1 MPVIDFHSHI
11 LPGIDDGSK
20 DLETSLEMLRMS
32 TAQGVT
38 DMVAT
43 PHFYASKEGFET
55 YLEKR
60 IHAFETLCASRT
72 PDMPQIRLGA
82 KVAFFKGISQ
92 AEKIEE
98 LAEQTGR
105 ILLLEMPF
113 MEWTDRDIQEV
124 ERMASCGR
132 YTLMLAHLERYMGM
146 SENKKKLKELLEFP
160 AVVQINAE
168 SLLDWKKSGKLV
180 RMFRKGQAEVLGS
193 DCHGIHHRQPNLSK
207 GREVL
212 EKKLGHE
219 FLEQMDAQG
228 SRLLRIE
235 GE

>member
-32 TAQGVT
+32 AAQGVT

-72 PDMPQIRLGA
+72 PDMPRIRLGA
-82 KVAFFKGISQ
+82 EVAFFKGISQ

-146 SENKKKLKELLEFP
+146 SENKKKLKQLLEFP

-168 SLLDWKKSGKLV
+168 SLLDWKKRGKLV

-193 DCHGIHHRQPNLSK
+193 DCHGIHHRQPNLAN

-212 EKKLGHE
+212 EKKLGRE

>member
-32 TAQGVT
+32 AAQGVT

-72 PDMPQIRLGA
+72 PDMPRIRLGA
-82 KVAFFKGISQ
+82 EVAFFKGISQ

-98 LAEQTGR
+98 LAEQAGR

-113 MEWTDRDIQEV
+113 MEWTDRDVQEV

-146 SENKKKLKELLEFP
+146 SENKKKLKQLLEFP

-168 SLLDWKKSGKLV
+168 SLLDWKKRGKLI

-212 EKKLGHE
+212 EKKLGRE

>member
-32 TAQGVT
+32 AAQGVT
-38 DMVAT
+38 DMIAT

-72 PDMPQIRLGA
+72 SDMPRIRLGA
-82 KVAFFKGISQ
+82 EVAFFKGISQ

-132 YTLMLAHLERYMGM
+132 YTLMLAHMERYMGM

-168 SLLDWKKSGKLV
+168 SLLDWKKRGKLI

-193 DCHGIHHRQPNLSK
+193 DCHGIHHRQPNLAN

-212 EKKLGHE
+212 EKKLGCE

>member
-32 TAQGVT
+32 AAQGVT
-38 DMVAT
+38 DMIAT

-72 PDMPQIRLGA
+72 PDMPRIRLGA
-82 KVAFFKGISQ
+82 EVAFFKGISQ

-168 SLLDWKKSGKLV
+168 SLLDWKKRGKLI

-212 EKKLGHE
+212 ERKLGRE

>member
-32 TAQGVT
+32 AAQGVT

-72 PDMPQIRLGA
+72 PDMPRIRLGA
-82 KVAFFKGISQ
+82 EVAFFKGISQ

-98 LAEQTGR
+98 LAEQIGR

-146 SENKKKLKELLEFP
+146 SENKKKLKKLLEFP

>member
-32 TAQGVT
+32 AAQGVT

-72 PDMPQIRLGA
+72 PDMPRIRLGA
-82 KVAFFKGISQ
+82 EVAFFKGISQ
-92 AEKIEE
+92 AEKIEK

-124 ERMASCGR
+124 ERMAS
-132 YTLMLAHLERYMGM
+132 
-146 SENKKKLKELLEFP
+146 
-160 AVVQINAE
+160 
-168 SLLDWKKSGKLV
+168 
-180 RMFRKGQAEVLGS
+180 
-193 DCHGIHHRQPNLSK
+193 
-207 GREVL
+207 
-212 EKKLGHE
+212 
-219 FLEQMDAQG
+219 
-228 SRLLRIE
+228 
-235 GE
+235 

>member
-11 LPGIDDGSK
+11 LPEIDDGSK

-32 TAQGVT
+32 AAQGVT

-72 PDMPQIRLGA
+72 PDMPRIHLGA
-82 KVAFFKGISQ
+82 EVAFFKGISQ

-146 SENKKKLKELLEFP
+146 SENKKKLKQLLEFP

-168 SLLDWKKSGKLV
+168 SLLDWKKRGKLI

-193 DCHGIHHRQPNLSK
+193 DCHGIHHRQPNLAN

-212 EKKLGHE
+212 EKKLGRE

>member
-32 TAQGVT
+32 AAQGVT

-72 PDMPQIRLGA
+72 PDMPRIRLGA
-82 KVAFFKGISQ
+82 EVAFFKGISQ

-113 MEWTDRDIQEV
+113 MEWTDRDVQEV
-124 ERMASCGR
+124 ARMASCGR

-146 SENKKKLKELLEFP
+146 SENKKKLKQLLEFP

-168 SLLDWKKSGKLV
+168 SLLDWKKRGKLV

-193 DCHGIHHRQPNLSK
+193 DCHGIHHRQPNLAN

-212 EKKLGHE
+212 EKKLGCE

>member
-32 TAQGVT
+32 AAQGVT

-72 PDMPQIRLGA
+72 PDMPRIRLGA
-82 KVAFFKGISQ
+82 EVAFFKGISQ

-168 SLLDWKKSGKLV
+168 SLLDWKKRGKLI

-212 EKKLGHE
+212 ERKLGRE

>member
-32 TAQGVT
+32 AAQGVT
-38 DMVAT
+38 DMIAT

-72 PDMPQIRLGA
+72 PDMPRIRLGA
-82 KVAFFKGISQ
+82 EVAFFKGISQ

-168 SLLDWKKSGKLV
+168 SLLDWKKRGKLI

-193 DCHGIHHRQPNLSK
+193 DCHGIHHRQPNLAN

-212 EKKLGHE
+212 EKKLGRE

>member
-32 TAQGVT
+32 AAQGVT
-38 DMVAT
+38 DMIAT

-72 PDMPQIRLGA
+72 PDMPRIRLGA
-82 KVAFFKGISQ
+82 EVAFFKGISQ

-146 SENKKKLKELLEFP
+146 SENKKKLKQLLEFP

-168 SLLDWKKSGKLV
+168 SLLDWKKRGKLI

-212 EKKLGHE
+212 ERKLGRE

>member
-32 TAQGVT
+32 AAQGVT

-82 KVAFFKGISQ
+82 EVAFFKGISQ

-146 SENKKKLKELLEFP
+146 SPF
-160 AVVQINAE
+160 QQ
-168 SLLDWKKSGKLV
+168 
-180 RMFRKGQAEVLGS
+180 FQT
-193 DCHGIHHRQPNLSK
+193 RQCQQCS
-207 GREVL
+207 
-212 EKKLGHE
+212 
-219 FLEQMDAQG
+219 
-228 SRLLRIE
+228 
-235 GE
+235 

>member
-32 TAQGVT
+32 AAQGVT

-72 PDMPQIRLGA
+72 PDMPRIRLGA
-82 KVAFFKGISQ
+82 EVAFFKGISQ

-146 SENKKKLKELLEFP
+146 SENKKKLKQLLEFP

-168 SLLDWKKSGKLV
+168 SLLDWKKRVKLV

-212 EKKLGHE
+212 ERKLGRE

>member
-32 TAQGVT
+32 AAQGVT

-72 PDMPQIRLGA
+72 PDMPRIRLGA
-82 KVAFFKGISQ
+82 EVAFFKGISQ

-168 SLLDWKKSGKLV
+168 SLLDWEKSGKLV

>member
-32 TAQGVT
+32 AAQGVT

-72 PDMPQIRLGA
+72 PDMPRIRLGA
-82 KVAFFKGISQ
+82 EVAFFKGISQ

-113 MEWTDRDIQEV
+113 MEWTDRDVQEV

-146 SENKKKLKELLEFP
+146 SENKKKLKQLLEFP

-168 SLLDWKKSGKLV
+168 SLLDWKKRGKLV

-193 DCHGIHHRQPNLSK
+193 DCHGIHHRQPNLAN

-212 EKKLGHE
+212 EKKLGCE

>member
-32 TAQGVT
+32 AAQGVT

-72 PDMPQIRLGA
+72 PDMPRNRLGA
-82 KVAFFKGISQ
+82 EVAFFKGISQ

-160 AVVQINAE
+160 AVVQITAE

>member
-32 TAQGVT
+32 AAQGVT

-82 KVAFFKGISQ
+82 EVAFFKGISQ

-207 GREVL
+207 GREEL

>member
-32 TAQGVT
+32 AAQGVT

-72 PDMPQIRLGA
+72 PDMPRIRLGA
-82 KVAFFKGISQ
+82 EVAFFKGISQ

-146 SENKKKLKELLEFP
+146 SENKKKLKQLLEFP

-168 SLLDWKKSGKLV
+168 SLLDWKKRGKLV

-193 DCHGIHHRQPNLSK
+193 DCHGIHHRQPNLAN

-212 EKKLGHE
+212 EKKLGCE

>member
-32 TAQGVT
+32 AAQGVT

-72 PDMPQIRLGA
+72 PDMPRIRLGA
-82 KVAFFKGISQ
+82 EVAFFKGISQ

-113 MEWTDRDIQEV
+113 MEWTDRDVQEV

-146 SENKKKLKELLEFP
+146 SENKKKLKQLLEFP

-168 SLLDWKKSGKLV
+168 SLLDWKKRGKLI

-193 DCHGIHHRQPNLSK
+193 DCHGIHHRQPNLAN

-212 EKKLGHE
+212 EKKLGCE